1 MRARYH
7 PLRNNLGAG
16 VADSMRGNMTT
27 NKTSNRTTGEV
38 AKEVS
43 NIKMIIMAKIT
54 ITDRNNLSITKAIKI
69 IDTSNQRKPFTK
81 NDLPKNNNL
90 KCFPNKTVG

>member
-1 MRARYH
+1 
-7 PLRNNLGAG
+7 
-16 VADSMRGNMTT
+16 MRGNMMT
-27 NKTSNRTTGEV
+27 NKTSKKTTGEV

-43 NIKMIIMAKIT
+43 KIKMIIMAKIT
-54 ITDRNNLSITKAIKI
+54 ITDWNNLSITKAIKTR
-69 IDTSNQRKPFTK
+69 DTSNQRKPFTK

>member
-1 MRARYH
+1 MRARDH

-16 VADSMRGNMTT
+16 AADNMRSNMMT
-27 NKTSNRTTGEV
+27 NKTSKRITGEV
-38 AKEVS
+38 AKEVN

-54 ITDRNNLSITKAIKI
+54 ITDRNNLSITKAIKTR
-69 IDTSNQRKPFTK
+69 DSSNQRKPFTK

-90 KCFPNKTVG
+90 KCFPNKTAG